1 MSNGAFDEFTIL
13 IISNKKYRLMENFK
27 FIVIVFNDKI
37 DDSDFAMSSARDYS
51 IKEELVESKL
61 ILNEEELLTLNT
73 IWEIIND
80 FNDSMIG
87 LHEDD
92 IIYSD
97 EVKFQCIQ
105 GIEEYLA
112 DLEMGI
118 TEKKLIEQLLV
129 MLRYA
134 YNRHKNIYFLF

>member
-1 MSNGAFDEFTIL
+1 
-13 IISNKKYRLMENFK
+13 MESFK

-37 DDSDFAMSSARDYS
+37 DDSDFAMSLARGYS

-97 EVKFQCIQ
+97 EVKLQCIQ

-118 TEKKLIEQLLV
+118 KEKKLIEQLLV

-134 YNRHKNIYFLF
+134 YNRNKNIYFLF